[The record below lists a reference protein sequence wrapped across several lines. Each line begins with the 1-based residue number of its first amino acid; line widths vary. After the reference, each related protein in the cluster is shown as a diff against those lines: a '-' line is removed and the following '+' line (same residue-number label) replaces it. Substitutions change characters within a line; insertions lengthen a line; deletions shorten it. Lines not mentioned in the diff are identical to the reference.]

1 MLGFSR
7 FPHILWNATVLTTML
22 DILQLLSESLQQNP
36 NEVYPDLRV
45 PGTPYRL
52 VLQDT
57 TEAREV
63 RAPTCEYRVHR
74 TAWCCRTRLRPERY
88 VPRPAGT
95 GYTVPPGAAGH
106 HGGTRGYCACQKPS
120 QNS

>member
-1 MLGFSR
+1 
-7 FPHILWNATVLTTML
+7 ML

-45 PGTPYRL
+45 PGTPYCL

-63 RAPTCEYRVHR
+63 GDGGKE
-74 TAWCCRTRLRPERY
+74 RLLLG
-88 VPRPAGT
+88 VGNGT
-95 GYTVPPGAAGH
+95 VVASFAVFGE
-106 HGGTRGYCACQKPS
+106 HGTFIW
-120 QNS
+120 

>member
-1 MLGFSR
+1 MGMFTCACLLCACLSVFLYFCLR

-22 DILQLLSESLQQNP
+22 DILQLLSDSLQQNP

-63 RAPTCEYRVHR
+63 GMAV
-74 TAWCCRTRLRPERY
+74 
-88 VPRPAGT
+88 
-95 GYTVPPGAAGH
+95 
-106 HGGTRGYCACQKPS
+106 
-120 QNS
+120 